1 MKDNKERVEI
11 HMPKV
16 ILERIDNYKNENGI
30 TTRTAAILELIRK
43 GLDKR

>member
-11 HMPKV
+11 RMPKV
-16 ILERIDNYKNENGI
+16 ILEKINNYQKENGI

-43 GLDKR
+43 GL